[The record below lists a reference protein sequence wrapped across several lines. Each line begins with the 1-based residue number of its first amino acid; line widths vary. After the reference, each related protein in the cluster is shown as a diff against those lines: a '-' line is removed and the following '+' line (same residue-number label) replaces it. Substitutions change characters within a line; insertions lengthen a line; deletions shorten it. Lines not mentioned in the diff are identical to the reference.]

1 LRRINV
7 VLCNS
12 SAGLPVEAF
21 ETLSMI
27 LFVIRSNDMSGCIG
41 SCEIS

>member
-1 LRRINV
+1 LPRINV

-21 ETLSMI
+21 ETLSII
-27 LFVIRSNDMSGCIG
+27 LFAIHSNDMRGCTG
-41 SCEIS
+41 SCEIP